1 MFTTFAKLINAVLS
15 IAGARSLNAQFLLS
29 YALIFLLAIA
39 SGVSLYLSMAID
51 PQTINIAGRQR
62 MLSQKMAKEALLV
75 AAQVENKSTLQKTM
89 QLFESSHKDIIQGN
103 EAQGMNPITDKEIL
117 AQMQKVEG
125 LWSNYSRTLMQYT
138 ETPTDALRNKIHQE
152 SPVILGEM
160 NKAVIMMTQ
169 ASSNQTRT
177 QLMTAFICVI
187 LIVFMVVMGRI
198 FGLRLLMDNI
208 TRLQKR
214 LTHVG
219 SGDFTHRF
227 EVDHTDNEIGKM
239 FAAYNT
245 MIEQVSELVNNA
257 RSAVNRTEEHSRS
270 VTKATAD
277 AEAGVVRQYNDIDQ
291 VATAMN
297 EMSATVHEVA
307 QNAAQAAEA
316 AKTADDEAR
325 NGMSVVHAA
334 VDQIHNMAKQ
344 LDSTSGVLDR
354 LEAESEE
361 IGKVLEVITGIA
373 EQTNLLALNAAI
385 EAARAGEQ
393 GRGFAVVADEVR
405 TLAQRT
411 QESTEEI
418 RIIIERL
425 QSESRNAVT
434 SMQQSSSLAKSS
446 VEQAEQAS
454 EALSHIAGAVDTISS
469 MNTLIATAA
478 EEQSQVADDIDQRI
492 VSISNVAEQTRQ
504 DSQQVVAA
512 TQEIQNEVRDLN
524 QLINSFKTR

>member
-1 MFTTFAKLINAVLS
+1 MFASLSRLIDMTLSAIGAK
-15 IAGARSLNAQFLLS
+15 SLNAQFLLS
-29 YALIFLLAIA
+29 YALIFMLAIA
-39 SGVSLYLSMAID
+39 SGIFLYLSMAID

-75 AAQVENKSTLQKTM
+75 ASQVENKSTLQKTM
-89 QLFESSHKDIIQGN
+89 QLFERSHKDIINGN
-103 EAQGMNPITDKEIL
+103 KAQGMNPITDSTIL
-117 AQMQKVEG
+117 SQMHVVESV
-125 LWSNYSRTLMQYT
+125 WSDYSKTLLQYADS
-138 ETPTDALRNKIHQE
+138 PSDALQKKIQKN
-152 SPVILGEM
+152 SLNILTEM
-160 NKAVIMMTQ
+160 NKAVVMMTQ
-169 ASSNQTRT
+169 SSSEQTRT
-177 QLMTAFICVI
+177 QLMTAFVCVL
-187 LIVFMVVMGRI
+187 LIVFLVVMGRI

-227 EVDHTDNEIGKM
+227 MVYHANNEVGQM
-239 FAAYNT
+239 FTAYNT
-245 MIEQVSELVNNA
+245 MADQVSELVSNA
-257 RSAVNRTEEHSRS
+257 RNAVTRTAEHSES

-316 AKTADDEAR
+316 ARTADNEAR
-325 NGMSVVHAA
+325 GGISVVQAA
-334 VDQIHNMAKQ
+334 VDQIHDMALQ
-344 LDSTSGVLDR
+344 LDGTSAVLDR
-354 LEAESEE
+354 LEAESGE

-418 RIIIERL
+418 RVIIERL
-425 QSESRNAVT
+425 QNESRNAVT
-434 SMQQSSSLAKSS
+434 SMQQSSTLAKSS
-446 VEQAEQAS
+446 VGQAEQAS
-454 EALSHIAGAVDTISS
+454 EALNHIAGAVDTISN

-492 VSISNVAEQTRQ
+492 VSISDIAEQTRS
-504 DSQQVVAA
+504 DSQLVVGA
-512 TQEIQNEVRDLN
+512 TQEIQSEVRDLD
-524 QLINSFKTR
+524 QLISRFKTR

>member
-1 MFTTFAKLINAVLS
+1 MFTTFAKVIDTLLSAV
-15 IAGARSLNAQFLLS
+15 GAKSLNAQFLLS

-89 QLFESSHKDIIQGN
+89 QLFESSHKDIINGN
-103 EAQGMNPITDKEIL
+103 PSQGMNPISDKAIL
-117 AQMQKVEG
+117 SQMQKVEG
-125 LWSNYSRTLMQYT
+125 LWTSYSKTLLQYA
-138 ETPTDALRNKIHQE
+138 DAPSKELTAKIHQE
-152 SPVILGEM
+152 SPVILVEM
-160 NKAVIMMTQ
+160 NKAVVMMTQ
-169 ASSNQTRT
+169 ASSAQTKT
-177 QLMTAFICVI
+177 QLMTAFVCV
-187 LIVFMVVMGRI
+187 LMIVFLVVMGRI

-227 EVDHTDNEIGKM
+227 DVDHTDNEIGKM
-239 FAAYNT
+239 FSAYNN
-245 MIEQVSELVNNA
+245 MINQVSELVANA
-257 RSAVNRTEEHSRS
+257 RSAASRTAKHSES
-270 VTKATAD
+270 VTRATAD
-277 AEAGVVRQYNDIDQ
+277 AEAGVARQYNDIDQ

-316 AKTADDEAR
+316 AQTADNEAR
-325 NGMSVVHAA
+325 SGMSVVQAA
-334 VDQIHNMAKQ
+334 VDQIHEMAQQ
-344 LDSTSGVLDR
+344 LRDTSGVLDR
-354 LEAESEE
+354 LESESEE

-418 RIIIERL
+418 RVIIERL
-425 QSESRNAVT
+425 QNESRNAVK
-434 SMQQSSSLAKSS
+434 SMQQSSTLADNS
-446 VEQAEQAS
+446 VQQAEQAS

-492 VSISNVAEQTRQ
+492 VNISNVAEQTRT
-504 DSQQVVAA
+504 DAQQVVSA
-512 TQEIQNEVRDLN
+512 TEEIQQEVGDLN
-524 QLINSFKTR
+524 QLLSRFKTQ

>member
-1 MFTTFAKLINAVLS
+1 MFTLLARFIDTILS
-15 IAGARSLNAQFLLS
+15 TLGARSLNAQFLLS

-62 MLSQKMAKEALLV
+62 MLSQKMAKESLLV

-89 QLFESSHKDIIQGN
+89 QLFEASHKDIINGN
-103 EAQGMNPITDKEIL
+103 KAQGMNPITDPAIL
-117 AQMQKVEG
+117 SQMKKVEN
-125 LWSNYSRTLMQYT
+125 LWSDYSKTLLQYADN
-138 ETPTDALRNKIHQE
+138 PTDALRDKIHRE
-152 SPVILGEM
+152 SPVILVEM
-160 NKAVIMMTQ
+160 NKAVVMMTQ
-169 ASSNQTRT
+169 ASSAQTKT
-177 QLMTAFICVI
+177 QLMTAFVCV
-187 LIVFMVVMGRI
+187 LMIVFMVIMGRV

-208 TRLQKR
+208 KRLQTR

-227 EVDHTDNEIGKM
+227 SVDHTNNEVGQM

-245 MIEQVSELVNNA
+245 MIDQVSQLVGNA
-257 RSAVNRTEEHSRS
+257 RNAVSRTAEHSIS

-316 AKTADDEAR
+316 ARTADDEAR
-325 NGMSVVHAA
+325 SGMSVVQAA
-334 VDQIHNMAKQ
+334 VNQIRSMAQQ
-344 LDSTSGVLDR
+344 LQDTSGVLDR
-354 LEAESEE
+354 LEAESGE

-418 RIIIERL
+418 RVIIERL
-425 QSESRNAVT
+425 QNESRNAVT
-434 SMQQSSSLAKSS
+434 SMEQSSRLAESS
-446 VEQAEQAS
+446 VQQAEQAS
-454 EALSHIAGAVDTISS
+454 QALEHIAGAVDTISS

-492 VSISNVAEQTRQ
+492 VNISDVAEQTRSDAQ
-504 DSQQVVAA
+504 EVVRA
-512 TQEIQNEVRDLN
+512 TEEIQSEVRDLD
-524 QLINSFKTR
+524 QMISRFKTS

>member
-1 MFTTFAKLINAVLS
+1 MFNTLARLIDTLLSAVGAK
-15 IAGARSLNAQFLLS
+15 SLNAQFLLS

-39 SGVSLYLSMAID
+39 SGFSLYLSMAID

-75 AAQVENKSTLQKTM
+75 AAQVESKTSLQKTM
-89 QLFESSHKDIIQGN
+89 QLFENSHKDIINGN
-103 EAQGMNPITDKEIL
+103 KAQGMNPITDPAIL
-117 AQMQKVEG
+117 SQMQKVES
-125 LWSNYSRTLMQYT
+125 LWSNYSTTLLQYADN
-138 ETPTDALRNKIHQE
+138 PSDALLNKIHKE
-152 SPVILGEM
+152 SPVILVEM
-160 NKAVIMMTQ
+160 NKAVVMMTQ
-169 ASSNQTRT
+169 ASSSQTKT

-227 EVDHTDNEIGKM
+227 TVDHSNNEVGKM
-239 FAAYNT
+239 FTAYNN
-245 MIEQVSELVNNA
+245 MIDQVSELVDNA
-257 RSAVNRTEEHSRS
+257 RSAVSRTAEHSES

-325 NGMSVVHAA
+325 SGMNVVQAA
-334 VDQIHNMAKQ
+334 VDQIHSMAQQ

-418 RIIIERL
+418 RLIIERL

-434 SMQQSSSLAKSS
+434 SMQQSSTLAKSS

-454 EALSHIAGAVDTISS
+454 EALTHIAGAVDTISS

-492 VSISNVAEQTRQ
+492 VSISDVAEQTRS
-504 DSQQVVAA
+504 DSQLVVSA
-512 TQEIQNEVRDLN
+512 TQQIQSEVHDLD
-524 QLINSFKTR
+524 QLISRFKTR

>member
-1 MFTTFAKLINAVLS
+1 MFTSLSRLIDMTLSAIGAK
-15 IAGARSLNAQFLLS
+15 SLNAQFLLS
-29 YALIFLLAIA
+29 YALIFMLAIA
-39 SGVSLYLSMAID
+39 SGIFLYLSMAID

-75 AAQVENKSTLQKTM
+75 ASQVENKSTLQKTM
-89 QLFESSHKDIIQGN
+89 QLFENSHKDIINGN
-103 EAQGMNPITDKEIL
+103 KAQGMNPITDSAIL
-117 AQMQKVEG
+117 SQMQVVES
-125 LWSNYSRTLMQYT
+125 LWFDYSKTLLQYADSPSDT
-138 ETPTDALRNKIHQE
+138 LQKKIQKD
-152 SPVILGEM
+152 SSDILTEM
-160 NKAVIMMTQ
+160 NKAVVMMTQ
-169 ASSNQTRT
+169 SSSEQTRT
-177 QLMTAFICVI
+177 QLMTAFVCVL
-187 LIVFMVVMGRI
+187 LIVFLVVMGRI

-227 EVDHTDNEIGKM
+227 TVDHTNNEVGQM
-239 FAAYNT
+239 FTAYNT
-245 MIEQVSELVNNA
+245 MIDQVSELVSNA
-257 RSAVNRTEEHSRS
+257 RNAVTRTAEHSES
-270 VTKATAD
+270 VTQATAD

-316 AKTADDEAR
+316 ARTADNEAR
-325 NGMSVVHAA
+325 SGISVVQAA
-334 VDQIHNMAKQ
+334 VDQIHDMAQQ
-344 LDSTSGVLDR
+344 LDSTSLVLDR
-354 LEAESEE
+354 LEAESGE

-418 RIIIERL
+418 RVIIERL
-425 QSESRNAVT
+425 QNESRNAVT
-434 SMQQSSSLAKSS
+434 SMQQSSTLAKSS
-446 VEQAEQAS
+446 VGQAEQAS
-454 EALSHIAGAVDTISS
+454 EALNHIAGAVDTISN

-492 VSISNVAEQTRQ
+492 VSISDIAEHTRS
-504 DSQQVVAA
+504 DSQRVVDA
-512 TQEIQNEVRDLN
+512 TQEIQSEVRDLD
-524 QLINSFKTR
+524 QLISRFKTR